1 MNQSDSTPFAVTIQN
16 LTKKYGSLKALDK
29 ITFSVHK
36 GELFALLGPNGAGKT
51 TLVRIL
57 TGLTRPSFGIAQVNG
72 QAGLVPQALNL
83 DYDLTVSE
91 NLLIHGLLYHMPY
104 PAIGSRIRELLAYT
118 EIAHKARATI
128 RTLSGGMK
136 RRVMIARALMHDPE
150 VLFLDEPTVG
160 LDPHIRRKIWSLIKR
175 VQGQGTTILLTTHY
189 IEEAELL
196 ADKVALLD
204 HGTIVALDTPR
215 NLKARMGTYAVD
227 IVDDNGLATNY
238 FPDKESARKA
248 MLDMGEQGRAI
259 TLRQVTLEDAV
270 VGLTGRT
277 EK

>member
-1 MNQSDSTPFAVTIQN
+1 MNHSGSMSFAIEIQN
-16 LTKKYGSLKALDK
+16 LTKKYESLKALDQV
-29 ITFSVHK
+29 TFSVEK

-57 TGLTRPSFGIAQVNG
+57 TGLTRPSFGVAKVNG
-72 QAGLVPQALNL
+72 QAGLVPQAVNL

-104 PAIGSRIRELLAYT
+104 SDIGKRIHSLLTYT
-118 EIAHKARATI
+118 EIAHKAKATI

-136 RRVMIARALMHDPE
+136 RRVMIARALMHEPD

-160 LDPHIRRKIWSLIKR
+160 LDPHIRRKIWSLVKR
-175 VQGQGTTILLTTHY
+175 IQRQGTTLLLTTHY

-204 HGTIVALDTPR
+204 HGRIVALDTPQ
-215 NLKARMGTYAVD
+215 NLKARMGAYAVD
-227 IVDDNGLATNY
+227 VVDDKGLSTRY
-238 FPDKESARKA
+238 FQDKKSAREA
-248 MLDMGEQGRAI
+248 MLALGERGSAV
-259 TLRQVTLEDAV
+259 TLRQVNLEDAV
-270 VGLTGRT
+270 VGLTG
-277 EK
+277 KDG